1 MAALGLIEHVAQEH
15 DFADAMLFYRFRDP
29 AAEVGAPGGVAGV
42 DLRALIHEM
51 RGVHGVQ
58 LLAHDWRGVRYRR
71 AFTGARATRWLQRH
85 LGVDRDAAEAVAR
98 ALLRTGAI
106 RHVDD
111 ERGFR
116 SNREPFRFG

>member
-1 MAALGLIEHVAQEH
+1 
-15 DFADAMLFYRFRDP
+15 
-29 AAEVGAPGGVAGV
+29 V

-85 LGVDRDAAEAVAR
+85 LGVDRDAAESVAR